1 MELNFDIDE
10 ERSAPKPPK
19 VEKVRKF
26 IEKRQKRVEGHVP
39 KKHFPQEN
47 VQNGTGGHADLPA
60 PQKFHAEKKSFNTN
74 VIRKNVRK
82 VDGLAGQLDGDDPV
96 DEFGVAMDE
105 ENLANPK
112 SKTITA
118 DDEGVDYADLDADE
132 LEALLAGKGKGGK
145 QNRGSTKPAYV
156 KKEIKNTVPFFKK
169 PEQAVE
175 DKPKVE
181 KSEKKEKKEKKG
193 KKLTGFDQNQNAF
206 AAEIEAIETLDREA
220 ENKKANIE
228 QSKLDQDFANTQ
240 TENQKI
246 TFKRRIFGSCTD
258 AKGNRA
264 NLYGLLTSKE
274 EEAENQ
280 KTHKKIF
287 AAETFDEIAIMD
299 KLKKRLRE
307 LEYTKMTI
315 IQANAFKP
323 LSEGKNCVIKSET
336 GSGKT

>member
-47 VQNGTGGHADLPA
+47 VQNGTGGHA
-60 PQKFHAEKKSFNTN
+60 
-74 VIRKNVRK
+74 
-82 VDGLAGQLDGDDPV
+82 GLAGQLDGDDPV

-132 LEALLAGKGKGGK
+132 LETLLKGKGKGGK

-169 PEQAVE
+169 PEEAVE
-175 DKPKVE
+175 DETKVE
-181 KSEKKEKKEKKG
+181 KSEKKEKKVKKG

-264 NLYGLLTSKE
+264 NLYGL
-274 EEAENQ
+274 
-280 KTHKKIF
+280 
-287 AAETFDEIAIMD
+287 
-299 KLKKRLRE
+299 
-307 LEYTKMTI
+307 
-315 IQANAFKP
+315 
-323 LSEGKNCVIKSET
+323 
-336 GSGKT
+336 

>member
-26 IEKRQKRVEGHVP
+26 IEKRQKRVEGHAP

-47 VQNGTGGHADLPA
+47 VQNGSGGHAGLPP

-132 LEALLAGKGKGGK
+132 LEALLKGKGKGGK
-145 QNRGSTKPAYV
+145 QNRGSAKPAYV

-169 PEQAVE
+169 PEQADE
-175 DKPKVE
+175 DEP
-181 KSEKKEKKEKKG
+181 
-193 KKLTGFDQNQNAF
+193 
-206 AAEIEAIETLDREA
+206 
-220 ENKKANIE
+220 
-228 QSKLDQDFANTQ
+228 
-240 TENQKI
+240 
-246 TFKRRIFGSCTD
+246 
-258 AKGNRA
+258 
-264 NLYGLLTSKE
+264 
-274 EEAENQ
+274 
-280 KTHKKIF
+280 
-287 AAETFDEIAIMD
+287 
-299 KLKKRLRE
+299 
-307 LEYTKMTI
+307 
-315 IQANAFKP
+315 
-323 LSEGKNCVIKSET
+323 
-336 GSGKT
+336 